1 MRYVACCLAVLALL
15 AARPAASQVRALE
28 EGTRVRVAPTPAPGA
43 TSARWIVGTV
53 LASGPDSLT
62 LLRADTREP
71 FSLHRGEVGAVQV
84 SVGVRRTGPTIARH
98 ALVGAA
104 VGASTGALL
113 GVASYE
119 SERGEG
125 LDVVS
130 RGKMAAIGAG
140 AIGLSGT
147 AIGALLGWRMS
158 GERWADVP
166 FRATPSV
173 AVRPGGV
180 GVALSLRL

>member
-1 MRYVACCLAVLALL
+1 MRYVACGLAVLALL

-28 EGTRVRVAPTPAPGA
+28 EGTRVRVLPAPSVA
-43 TSARWIVGTV
+43 PERWIVGTV

-71 FSLHRGEVGAVQV
+71 FSLHRGEVHAVQV

-98 ALVGAA
+98 ALVGAV

-125 LDVVS
+125 LDVIS
-130 RGKMAAIGAG
+130 RGEMAAIGAG
-140 AIGLSGT
+140 AIGLTGT
-147 AIGALLGWRMS
+147 AIGALLGWRVS
-158 GERWADVP
+158 GERWDDVP

-173 AVRPGGV
+173 AVRPGC
-180 GVALSLRL
+180 GVAVAMSLRL